1 MFRVYYI
8 IVTTITGGFSWQ
20 PAAFC
25 YNSIRG
31 TPMDLGGREKG
42 KFYIIDIVGK
52 IDRLKDSIVLKSYIN
67 TLIEK
72 EQAFIAINLSE
83 VTYLDSGA
91 LNVLIYSHNTLTK
104 KSGRL
109 VLIEPNEYVR
119 DVLDVVGLNKL
130 VTIYSNEEEFNHAS
144 KNH

>member
-1 MFRVYYI
+1 
-8 IVTTITGGFSWQ
+8 
-20 PAAFC
+20 
-25 YNSIRG
+25 
-31 TPMDLGGREKG
+31 MDLGGREKG
-42 KFYIIDIVGK
+42 KYFIIDIVGK

-91 LNVLIYSHNTLTK
+91 LNVLIYSHNTLAK

-119 DVLDVVGLNKL
+119 DVLEVVGLNKL

-144 KNH
+144 KNQ